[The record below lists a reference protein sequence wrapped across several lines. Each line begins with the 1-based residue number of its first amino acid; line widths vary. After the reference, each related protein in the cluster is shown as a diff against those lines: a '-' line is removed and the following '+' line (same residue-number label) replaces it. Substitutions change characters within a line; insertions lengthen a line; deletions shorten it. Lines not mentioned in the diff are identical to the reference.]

1 MLLFLSSFSQ
11 PSLCLVAL
19 RGTSIVMN
27 RNRKKYLPIH
37 TLSQLFVDSLSA
49 KVNRYIYSRKWI
61 NTKTKF
67 PINSSF
73 SCFNQ
78 PRKVS

>member
-1 MLLFLSSFSQ
+1 MLCCFLSSFSQ
-11 PSLCLVAL
+11 PFLRLVAL

-61 NTKTKF
+61 NTKNK
-67 PINSSF
+67 ISN
-73 SCFNQ
+73 
-78 PRKVS
+78 K